1 MRRERNNFKLRE
13 REREREREGQF
24 IIICI
29 FLLDIEKYVT
39 DGIVLMEL
47 RECKESLRASRIYM
61 KTDFKMHVKQVL
73 ILGGIS
79 YSIFLK

>member
-1 MRRERNNFKLRE
+1 MRRKREQDRE
-13 REREREREGQF
+13 RKNEREREREGQF
-24 IIICI
+24 IIIRI

-39 DGIVLMEL
+39 VGIVLMEL

-79 YSIFLK
+79 YSIFL

>member
-1 MRRERNNFKLRE
+1 MRRKREQDRE
-13 REREREREGQF
+13 RKNEVEREREGQF